1 MDPNTPE
8 NIFESPVP
16 PGLDI
21 QQMLMSIMES
31 KVQLTSSMGSLK
43 EEVDKLKLNT
53 NATEPLQSKYLKA
66 KDKALSSVKNKDF
79 QHA

>member
-1 MDPNTPE
+1 MDPNTLE

-21 QQMLMSIMES
+21 QQILISIMES
-31 KVQLTSSMGSLK
+31 QVQLTSSMGSLK

-53 NATEPLQSKYLKA
+53 NATEPLKPKYLKA
-66 KDKALSSVKNKDF
+66 KDKALSSVKKKDF